1 MFISYIIEAVLAT
14 VIVLQTCW
22 HNWKHR
28 KVPLNTTTS
37 TEVLRGRFVEAT
49 DTFLNNAIV
58 FLLSLVVALFVVGLH
73 ETILYNGL
81 ITDLACYFAASALIA
96 VASMPRRG
104 SSQNTGFWIVLLF
117 SVLVLIISTRLSGQ
131 YDFQA
136 VISPDDLDPFGAGFA
151 LGYLENATYLGYSRG
166 ASEYLSQLNYTVPT
180 GFSTST
186 CLVYGLIYANPQSY
200 FINYLF
206 ASVFVQE
213 IGYFGGLLLFFLF
226 TVPPWPKQFIKRNK
240 WVSRNFDTLIF
251 WMRSMFCLF
260 AWINMIMGLIC
271 MALWRSFE
279 KQVTG
284 QYYTEAQVE
293 YGQVLALFLWAPVF
307 ATFVHIGAKQYS
319 EGKRKLQNMYILKLR

>member
-1 MFISYIIEAVLAT
+1 
-14 VIVLQTCW
+14 
-22 HNWKHR
+22 
-28 KVPLNTTTS
+28 
-37 TEVLRGRFVEAT
+37 
-49 DTFLNNAIV
+49 
-58 FLLSLVVALFVVGLH
+58 
-73 ETILYNGL
+73 
-81 ITDLACYFAASALIA
+81 
-96 VASMPRRG
+96 
-104 SSQNTGFWIVLLF
+104 
-117 SVLVLIISTRLSGQ
+117 
-131 YDFQA
+131 

-151 LGYLENATYLGYSRG
+151 LGYLENATYLGYSTG

-186 CLVYGLIYANPQSY
+186 CLVYGLIYANLQSY

-307 ATFVHIGAKQYS
+307 ATFVSNIPFWDR
-319 EGKRKLQNMYILKLR
+319 RKKAPNNGIKSQNQIPATTPAASSSTPVVASNVTPNPPPVPVTPIPAVTIPTSPVTSVQVPPSIAPTPSTGGP